1 MLACIIPSMF
11 MSPDSLPQ
19 ACRGAYIGMNY
30 EASLLVSLIAATEMS
45 LLGQNNPSVLVVYR
59 SFQTVVQ

>member
-19 ACRGAYIGMNY
+19 ACRGSLGMNY
-30 EASLLVSLIAATEMS
+30 EASLLVSLTAATEMS
-45 LLGQNNPSVLVVYR
+45 FTAWVKISYPSVLVL
-59 SFQTVVQ
+59 

>member
-19 ACRGAYIGMNY
+19 ACRGSLGMNY
-30 EASLLVSLIAATEMS
+30 EASLLVSLKGREAKWS
-45 LLGQNNPSVLVVYR
+45 NPKSCTGNGKNR
-59 SFQTVVQ
+59 TNMQ